1 MEDGLTMPY
10 RVMTIEQVAE
20 YLHVTA
26 ASIEELVHHR
36 EIPFE
41 RQGNRV
47 VFRNVE
53 IDVWAS
59 QRILGFSGKRLQN
72 YHRNSSEGM
81 RKSAAADIRL
91 TELLPAQF
99 IHPDLHAKTRA
110 AVIRDLAALA
120 GKTGLVTDAAELA
133 VSLREREDLFS
144 TAMPGGFAL
153 VHPRQH
159 DPYMFERSFIMLV
172 RTPRP
177 LPFGAPDG
185 GETGIFFLICCQD
198 DRLHLHVLARLS
210 MMCAQTELLTYL
222 RAASTA
228 TEMAEALA
236 DAEMEVVKA
245 LNPG

>member
-1 MEDGLTMPY
+1 MPY
-10 RVMTIEQVAE
+10 RVMTIGQVAE

-47 VFRNVE
+47 LFRKLEV
-53 IDVWAS
+53 DGWAS

-72 YHRNSSEGM
+72 YHQNSSAGM
-81 RKSAAADIRL
+81 QKNSPAAASL
-91 TELLPAQF
+91 TDLLPVKF
-99 IHPDLHAKTRA
+99 IQPELCAKTRA

-120 GKTGLVTDAAELA
+120 GHTGLVTDAAGLA
-133 VSLREREDLFS
+133 VGLREREDLFS

-159 DPYMFERSFIMLV
+159 DQYMFERSFVMLA

-177 LPFGAPDG
+177 VPFGAQDG

-210 MMCAQTELLTYL
+210 MMCAQTELLAYL

-228 TEMAEALA
+228 AEMAEAIA
-236 DAEMEVVKA
+236 DAEAEVVKA
-245 LNPG
+245 LKP